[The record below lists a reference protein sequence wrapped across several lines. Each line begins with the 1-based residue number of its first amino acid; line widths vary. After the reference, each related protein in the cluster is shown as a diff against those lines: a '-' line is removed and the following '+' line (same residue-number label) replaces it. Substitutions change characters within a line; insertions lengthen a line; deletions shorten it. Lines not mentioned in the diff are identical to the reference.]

1 LPKVIAIHRLTLN
14 DEVDPG
20 AFEQFVR
27 SDVFPGL
34 SVVFQVDK
42 TLSHGLTK
50 IDWLS
55 SEHLLLRQGP
65 QTDSAATYLW
75 MISAPVADVQLSTL
89 EGRRAVEEEAMDKAQ
104 SFFELG
110 STEDAIASVKLKP
123 FAEWVSLQTYM
134 VAAGPLNAARR
145 PS

>member
-1 LPKVIAIHRLTLN
+1 MPKVIAIHRLTLN
-14 DEVDPG
+14 DGVDPG

-55 SEHLLLRQGP
+55 SEHLLLRPGP
-65 QTDSAATYLW
+65 QTDSGATYLW
-75 MISAPVADVQLSTL
+75 MISAPVADAQVSTV
-89 EGRRAVEEEAMDKAQ
+89 EGRRAVEEEALEKAQ
-104 SFFELG
+104 GFFELG
-110 STEDAIASVKLKP
+110 SIEDTVASVKLKP
-123 FAEWVSLQTYM
+123 FAAWVSVQTYI
-134 VAAGPLNAARR
+134 VAAGPLNAARP

>member
-14 DEVDPG
+14 DGVDPG

-55 SEHLLLRQGP
+55 SEHLLLRPGP
-65 QTDSAATYLW
+65 QTDSGATYLW
-75 MISAPVADVQLSTL
+75 MISAPVADAQLSTV
-89 EGRRAVEEEAMDKAQ
+89 EGRRAVEEEALDKAQ
-104 SFFELG
+104 SFFDLG
-110 STEDAIASVKLKP
+110 SIGIGKQFNDEIATALQRASVVLVFFNTP
-123 FAEWVSLQTYM
+123 WYAFV
-134 VAAGPLNAARR
+134 N
-145 PS
+145 

>member
-1 LPKVIAIHRLTLN
+1 MPKVIAIHRLTLN
-14 DEVDPG
+14 DGVDPG

-55 SEHLLLRQGP
+55 SEHLLLRPGP
-65 QTDSAATYLW
+65 QTDSGATYLW
-75 MISAPVADVQLSTL
+75 MISAPVADAQLSTV
-89 EGRRAVEEEAMDKAQ
+89 EGRRAVEEEALEKAQ
-104 SFFELG
+104 GFFELG
-110 STEDAIASVKLKP
+110 SIEDTVASVKLKP
-123 FAEWVSLQTYM
+123 FAAWVSVQTYI
-134 VAAGPLNAARR
+134 VAAGPLNAARP

>member
-1 LPKVIAIHRLTLN
+1 VPKVIAIHRLTLN

-20 AFEQFVR
+20 AFEQFVT
-27 SDVFPGL
+27 SELFPGL
-34 SVVFQVDK
+34 RVVFQVDK
-42 TLSHGLTK
+42 TLSRGLTK

-55 SEHLLLRQGP
+55 SEHLLLRPGP

-75 MISAPVADVQLSTL
+75 VISAPVADAQLSTL

-110 STEDAIASVKLKP
+110 STEDTIASVKLKP
-123 FAEWVSLQTYM
+123 FAEWVSLQTYLA
-134 VAAGPLNAARR
+134 AAGPLNAARR
-145 PS
+145 LS